1 LNKNK
6 EDKFLKLG
14 SGEFFYFFSF
24 IILLAFSAF
33 FSGSETAYFS
43 LSPAQLEKFK
53 KSKNPAANRVN
64 RLMAWPRQL
73 LITIV
78 IGNTMVNIAIAS
90 LAAILMTNLG
100 RKLDFNEILVI
111 LVDVLIVTFVIL
123 ILSEILPK
131 VIAVRSAETFSQRSS
146 FILSIFYYAFYPVTY
161 SLSRFTQFMQHQT
174 GFSEDKTFLTEEE
187 LRTLAEVGEEKGTLH
202 KDEKEMIHSIFEFGE
217 TTVKEIMVPR
227 TDMVVIS
234 TDTTLSQLMELV
246 KTKLHSRIPVFK
258 DRLENVIG
266 ILYVKDLL
274 PTLTKRRRERINL
287 EKLVRPAYFVPEQK
301 KIDELLKEFQE
312 QHIHMALVVDEY
324 GGISGLVTLED
335 IIEEIV
341 GEIQDEYDKEMPLY
355 KILDER
361 TYIVDGRMQLDEVNE
376 ELGLNL
382 PTEEGVETI
391 SGFILKLLGALPKEK
406 QEVMYEDKRFIVEKI
421 NRNRILKVRIEISEP
436 IEKTPESDE
445 QNS

>member
-1 LNKNK
+1 
-6 EDKFLKLG
+6 
-14 SGEFFYFFSF
+14 
-24 IILLAFSAF
+24 
-33 FSGSETAYFS
+33 
-43 LSPAQLEKFK
+43 
-53 KSKNPAANRVN
+53 
-64 RLMAWPRQL
+64 
-73 LITIV
+73 
-78 IGNTMVNIAIAS
+78 
-90 LAAILMTNLG
+90 
-100 RKLDFNEILVI
+100 
-111 LVDVLIVTFVIL
+111 
-123 ILSEILPK
+123 
-131 VIAVRSAETFSQRSS
+131 
-146 FILSIFYYAFYPVTY
+146 
-161 SLSRFTQFMQHQT
+161 
-174 GFSEDKTFLTEEE
+174 
-187 LRTLAEVGEEKGTLH
+187 
-202 KDEKEMIHSIFEFGE
+202 
-217 TTVKEIMVPR
+217 
-227 TDMVVIS
+227 
-234 TDTTLSQLMELV
+234 
-246 KTKLHSRIPVFK
+246 
-258 DRLENVIG
+258 
-266 ILYVKDLL
+266 
-274 PTLTKRRRERINL
+274 LTKRRRERINL